1 MLPFYERL
9 HEQSKNQSISVRSMT
24 KMGNHAYWH
33 FHQEIEI
40 FYSAKGSGKCIVGDY
55 VGRYSPGQLVIAGSF
70 LPHDFNYADDDDQTN
85 NILIHFNPQVLDSYF
100 L

>member
-1 MLPFYERL
+1 
-9 HEQSKNQSISVRSMT
+9 MT
-24 KMGNHAYWH
+24 LMGNHAYWH

-55 VGRYSPGQLVIAGSF
+55 VGRYSKGQLVIAGSF

-85 NILIHFNPQVLDSYF
+85 NILIHFNPQVLNGFTEFASIRHLLEQAYWASSTVEHS
-100 L
+100 